1 MTENLAVET
10 SVFLLEKEKQEKHQY
25 YIDKFLKH
33 VYYAQL
39 LYKRY
44 VVSISPSDN
53 VKFKTNFSDED
64 ISKIEEHFKKIRQ
77 LEQESLH
84 APTIEKFAINKFY
97 LDKVCFE
104 ITEHGYLEFIYRSNY
119 LLTSKQLQEK
129 LNISRATLS
138 RMVANGMETIDT
150 KQHKKYPAHNAFFFK
165 TSSWA
170 TKVLALKAQF
180 NSKNLTK
187 ELLIKELVQDIED
200 FEKEY
205 GGKFEDI
212 FANVLD
218 EEVDIYDLDEPEDF
232 KDWKD
237 ALEELK
243 ELVD

>member
-10 SVFLLEKEKQEKHQY
+10 AFFLEEENQEQY
-25 YIDKFLKH
+25 QHHIEKFLKH

-44 VVSISPSDN
+44 VINISPSDN
-53 VKFKTNFSDED
+53 VKFKTSFNDED
-64 ISKIEEHFKKIRQ
+64 ILKIEDYFKQIQ
-77 LEQESLH
+77 HLEWESLH
-84 APTIEKFAINKFY
+84 APTIEKFAINKYF
-97 LDKVCFE
+97 LEKLCFVV
-104 ITEHGYLEFIYRSNY
+104 TEHGYLEFIYQSNY
-119 LLTSKQLQEK
+119 LLTSQQLQEK

-138 RMVANGMETIDT
+138 RMVANGMETTNT

-165 TSSWA
+165 TSLWA

-180 NSKNLTK
+180 DSKNLTK
-187 ELLIKELVQDIED
+187 GLLIKELVQEIED

-205 GGKFEDI
+205 GGKFEDV
-212 FANVLD
+212 FANVLA
-218 EEVDIYDLDEPEDF
+218 EEVDIYDLEEPEDF

-237 ALEELK
+237 AIEELK